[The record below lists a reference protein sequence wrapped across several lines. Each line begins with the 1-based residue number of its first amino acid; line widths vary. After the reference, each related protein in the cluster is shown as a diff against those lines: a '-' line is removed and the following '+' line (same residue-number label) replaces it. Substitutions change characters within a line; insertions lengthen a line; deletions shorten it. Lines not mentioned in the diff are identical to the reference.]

1 MILSPATAKTLALLI
16 KRQPDFLKSFYLTG
30 GTALALQIGHR
41 ESEDLDF
48 FSPKS
53 FEPIKIEQS
62 LSQYGKLSQ
71 TKLDKGTLNTYLNGV
86 KLQFLEY
93 PYPLIKPTTKWGS
106 ISLSSVEDIAATKIQ
121 TIGMRGSKKD
131 FVDLYFL
138 LKQFTLPD
146 LFALMAKKYA
156 RVDYSQT
163 HLLKSLVY
171 FADAETQPLPKMHQ
185 PVTWDQVKKTIVS
198 AVKAIKF

>member
-1 MILSPATAKTLALLI
+1 M
-16 KRQPDFLKSFYLTG
+16 
-30 GTALALQIGHR
+30 
-41 ESEDLDF
+41 
-48 FSPKS
+48 
-53 FEPIKIEQS
+53 
-62 LSQYGKLSQ
+62 
-71 TKLDKGTLNTYLNGV
+71 DKGTLNTYLNGV

-138 LKQFTLPD
+138 LKQFTLPE

>member
-138 LKQFTLPD
+138 LKQFTLPE